1 MFTGGKTGKSSR
13 RKLIK
18 HNRTFAKLYTLKSTL
33 VWWEG
38 KLNVW
43 NHQKRNDT
51 TRARALREVWR
62 ADLKDETQNFSS
74 WTKAQTQNI
83 LVTFDTAKFVRVEN
97 NLKSPL
103 YSHWKQ
109 ATQGK
114 LRWPSKHVRKTVI
127 LDTRKTDTCCTNV
140 FQINLKRITKLNQ
153 NKTLE
158 TTFSFLF
165 ARFLKC
171 GHELSHN
178 CWL

>member
-1 MFTGGKTGKSSR
+1 MGGEIER
-13 RKLIK
+13 
-18 HNRTFAKLYTLKSTL
+18 LKSPKKKRHHKSESTEKSL
-33 VWWEG
+33 KGRFKGWNTKLF
-38 KLNVW
+38 KLNKST
-43 NHQKRNDT
+43 N
-51 TRARALREVWR
+51 
-62 ADLKDETQNFSS
+62 
-74 WTKAQTQNI
+74 TKHFGHI
-83 LVTFDTAKFVRVEN
+83 WHCKICRVEN

-109 ATQGK
+109 DTHGK